1 MVGMYIYIYNNIYI
15 YIYISIDQWKRF
27 VSYSS
32 YSMSKWGWTINK
44 MGDMGMAQAI
54 SAPMDP
60 DFYMLIIL
68 SVAIG
73 HRRHSNLAVAIA
85 PFSLN
90 WDWRIGG
97 LTPKWDEVRKV
108 SRRPNFARGDPKAFS
123 SWRRHAGGVGGQV
136 RPQVGASIPP
146 DFFVGFIY
154 IFPFSRCFIAL
165 LMCCG
170 GLHVF
175 LIRKWRVNLCTV
187 HYLVIG
193 PCWPCTVFH
202 RWFVEQIS

>member
-1 MVGMYIYIYNNIYI
+1 
-15 YIYISIDQWKRF
+15 
-27 VSYSS
+27 
-32 YSMSKWGWTINK
+32 
-44 MGDMGMAQAI
+44 MAQAI

-60 DFYMLIIL
+60 HFYMLVIL

-73 HRRHSNLAVAIA
+73 HRRHSNLVVAIA
-85 PFSLN
+85 PFPSIGIEGL
-90 WDWRIGG
+90 WDWPQKGMKSQN
-97 LTPKWDEVRKV
+97 LVVAPT
-108 SRRPNFARGDPKAFS
+108 ARGDPKAFS

-136 RPQVGASIPP
+136 RPQVGGINAPR
-146 DFFVGFIY
+146 FFCWLY
-154 IFPFSRCFIAL
+154 HIFPFSRCFIAL